1 MLGRKRPWRTG
12 AGLLLGAALLLSVPQ
27 AAAAA
32 PGGAGEPWLPI
43 AVGAGLL
50 ALLLVALLAV
60 RSRELPRL
68 RTGAPAIVP
77 LGKGLELEGESA
89 DPEIGRFSG
98 TAYAVQIPDLR
109 DPEKRA
115 HDSRLYVLDPKRDL
129 PFWVS
134 YGEVHTPLPAD
145 LQAHP
150 RPWELQGSLRPGASV
165 LGYVTVPTTYP
176 ERHAELFEQLESIEA
191 LCKRRRFR
199 LVAVVRDEDPA
210 AKATL
215 ERPGIAYALEQF
227 ASEKASALVVCDV
240 ARLGR
245 SQVEI
250 DQLLGRL
257 SGEGVS
263 LLTLDPELDTSTEAG
278 KEAVRTIALR
288 GRRADRWTRGSRAA
302 VEAQGAPAGG
312 RSSPSRDLPGGV
324 PAVGPGG
331 QIDRVGGAGG
341 VLASGERDAAGASR
355 SGSRPAPQMRQTLDE
370 SPGNVAY
377 PPIAAKE
384 RIPAYVPLLTPQ
396 RRTMELRRELIERRD
411 FPQVRRGHDPEAVN
425 EHLREV
431 AKAVEELRHSKGSA
445 DSTATHV
452 RSIIEAAERA
462 STELEQSA
470 RIDAERMRSGAK
482 EEAESRL
489 TSARNEAETTLTSA
503 RAEAKS
509 TLDSARSEA
518 AATLA
523 SAKEESEKTVTN
535 ANASAH
541 QTLSSAKAEAETTLT
556 TAKAEADKM
565 VTGANASAHATL
577 SSAKT
582 QAEKTVSEANASAET
597 TLSRAKSESE
607 RMLTSARNEAD
618 KTLSNAR
625 AEAASTRASSRAE
638 AQAHMERV
646 EQAVMRL
653 LERAGLS
660 KASSESSSA
669 TPAARSPHSP
679 RRFATEPSSSAAS
692 SMSRARSARRD
703 ASRGPATTGRPAHR
717 RMMRPPVGT
726 AP

>member
-12 AGLLLGAALLLSVPQ
+12 AGLLLGAALLVSVPQ
-27 AAAAA
+27 SAAAA

-68 RTGAPAIVP
+68 RTRAPAIVP

-89 DPEIGRFSG
+89 DPEIGCFSG

-145 LQAHP
+145 LQANP

-240 ARLGR
+240 GRLGR

-278 KEAVRTIALR
+278 KEAVRTIA
-288 GRRADRWTRGSRAA
+288 S
-302 VEAQGAPAGG
+302 
-312 RSSPSRDLPGGV
+312 
-324 PAVGPGG
+324 
-331 QIDRVGGAGG
+331 VGG
-341 VLASGERDAAGASR
+341 ERTDGREGRARPSKLRARRRAAGA
-355 SGSRPAPQMRQTLDE
+355 PQAET
-370 SPGNVAY
+370 S
-377 PPIAAKE
+377 
-384 RIPAYVPLLTPQ
+384 
-396 RRTMELRRELIERRD
+396 
-411 FPQVRRGHDPEAVN
+411 QV
-425 EHLREV
+425 
-431 AKAVEELRHSKGSA
+431 
-445 DSTATHV
+445 
-452 RSIIEAAERA
+452 
-462 STELEQSA
+462 
-470 RIDAERMRSGAK
+470 
-482 EEAESRL
+482 ESR
-489 TSARNEAETTLTSA
+489 RSA
-503 RAEAKS
+503 RA
-509 TLDSARSEA
+509 
-518 AATLA
+518 
-523 SAKEESEKTVTN
+523 
-535 ANASAH
+535 
-541 QTLSSAKAEAETTLT
+541 
-556 TAKAEADKM
+556 
-565 VTGANASAHATL
+565 
-577 SSAKT
+577 
-582 QAEKTVSEANASAET
+582 
-597 TLSRAKSESE
+597 
-607 RMLTSARNEAD
+607 
-618 KTLSNAR
+618 
-625 AEAASTRASSRAE
+625 
-638 AQAHMERV
+638 
-646 EQAVMRL
+646 
-653 LERAGLS
+653 
-660 KASSESSSA
+660 
-669 TPAARSPHSP
+669 
-679 RRFATEPSSSAAS
+679 
-692 SMSRARSARRD
+692 
-703 ASRGPATTGRPAHR
+703 GR
-717 RMMRPPVGT
+717 
-726 AP
+726 